1 MKFQFMR
8 ISLHVK
14 MNFQWVFLSREAQ
27 QYGADILITY
37 FVNIYENRYL
47 PAILYFCFKVV
58 AATDTFLTVLNR
70 YKEIRI

>member
-27 QYGADILITY
+27 QYGADKCVHLDHL
-37 FVNIYENRYL
+37 FRKYL
-47 PAILYFCFKVV
+47 RKQILYFCFKVV